1 MTVPEVFGRAEIL
14 GPAHNLITPM
24 GSSLSEDRKVSTPA
38 GNKTRPAFVEETT
51 KHNNSE
57 FTTFNYSY

>member
-14 GPAHNLITPM
+14 GPAHNLITPI
-24 GSSLSEDRKVSTPA
+24 GCSLSKDGTVSIPA
-38 GNKTRPAFVEETT
+38 GNKTRPAFVEET

-57 FTTFNYSY
+57 FTTFNYRY